1 LGENNYKKSLKI
13 GGPKIEMLGNI
24 RRSRGYG
31 FEHTIVQKL
40 IKTKWHARRL
50 GGSSTNLPD
59 IIAVNNFQ
67 STLLSIEAK
76 AGTGDNL
83 YVPADQIERCIQVK
97 KMFGAYKTT
106 HAVLAFKF
114 MRKKRIQFNGEK
126 IYTRRKLLEYYKIAD
141 KYANRNPLPNI
152 RCTYD
157 GRTYEIGGNK
167 PKVCHLENYLMP
179 FQ

>member
-1 LGENNYKKSLKI
+1 LA
-13 GGPKIEMLGNI
+13 NI
-24 RRSRGYG
+24 RRSRGYD
-31 FEHTIVQKL
+31 FEHTLVQKL

-59 IIAVNNFQ
+59 IIAVNNAQ
-67 STLLSIEAK
+67 SILLSIEAK

-83 YVPADQIERCIQVK
+83 YVPADQIDRCIQLK
-97 KMFGAYKTT
+97 RMFGAYKIT

-114 MRKKRIQFNGEK
+114 MRKKRVQHNGEK
-126 IYTRRKLLEYYKIAD
+126 IYTNRKLLEYYKIAD
-141 KYANRNPLPNI
+141 EYANKNPPPNI

-157 GRTYEIGGNK
+157 GRTYEIGADK
-167 PKVCHLENYLMP
+167 ARMCHLDNYRMP

>member
-1 LGENNYKKSLKI
+1 MGAIKFDLV
-13 GGPKIEMLGNI
+13 GNI
-24 RRSRGYG
+24 RRSRGYS
-31 FEHTIVQKL
+31 FEHTLVQRL

-114 MRKKRIQFNGEK
+114 MRKKRAQLNGEK
-126 IYTRRKLLEYYKIAD
+126 IYTKRKLLEYYKIAD
-141 KYANRNPLPNI
+141 KYGNRKGLPNI

-157 GRTYEIGGNK
+157 GRTYEIGGSK
-167 PKVCHLENYLMP
+167 PKMCHLENYHMP